1 MTWLRTELAAAAARG
16 SRLAIF
22 SQFTAVLDILC
33 AALSTPGALGAGVS
47 RWERLDGSTPV
58 AARQAALDAFTADAG
73 IAVML
78 LSTRAGGVGVNVTAA
93 DTVVFFDC
101 DWNPQM
107 DLQAEDRVHRL
118 GQTRAVAVTRVL
130 TTGTIEMHV
139 AGVAG
144 GKEDVAAALLA
155 LTER

>member
-1 MTWLRTELAAAAARG
+1 M
-16 SRLAIF
+16 
-22 SQFTAVLDILC
+22 
-33 AALSTPGALGAGVS
+33 P
-47 RWERLDGSTPV
+47 
-58 AARQAALDAFTADAG
+58 ARQAALDAFAADAG
-73 IAVML
+73 LRVML

-118 GQTRAVAVTRVL
+118 GQTRAVAVARVL
-130 TTGTIEMHV
+130 TAGSIEVHV
-139 AGVAG
+139 SGVAG
-144 GKEDVAAALLA
+144 GKEDVAEALLR